1 MIINLKAINELK
13 HLLNIQ
19 DDIDILAVRGSEAN
33 GYEIL
38 MDDIIL
44 HQQNESNTYL
54 SDVFIVPVEDSVI
67 AFKGSTFPNKN
78 YLDGNERVNQL
89 MNGFYTHYSKGIH
102 NKGTNTEHNALRQTR
117 NQPALRTYDKES
129 DKFLIDGE
137 IDFSN
142 VHDNIHASWCRDSN
156 QQYYESKGCQVIM
169 GYPKCPKRKKAELH
183 WKTFD
188 SVISSIDKQ
197 IWNYLLIPYRWLN
210 LQSDI
215 CIFGS
220 KGEKVKFLQKLL
232 GINQDGKFGK
242 ETLLSVIKFQKEN
255 NLVIDGVA
263 GNNTFEM
270 LKMKTGIRK

>member
-13 HLLNIQ
+13 QKLNIQ
-19 DDIDILAVRGSEAN
+19 NDIDIIAIRGSEAN

-44 HQQNESNTYL
+44 HQQNESNTSL
-54 SDVFIVPVEDSVI
+54 SDVFIVPVENSII
-67 AFKGSTFPNKN
+67 AFKGSTFPNKI

-89 MNGFYTHYSKGIH
+89 MNGFYTHYSKGKH

-142 VHDNIHASWCRDSN
+142 VHNNIHASWCRESN

-169 GYPKCPKRKKAELH
+169 GYPKCPKRKKDELH

-188 SVISSIDKQ
+188 SLISSIDKQ

-220 KGEKVKFLQKLL
+220 KGEKVIFLQKLL

-255 NLVIDGVA
+255 NLVVDGIA

-270 LKMKTGIRK
+270 LKMKTGFRK